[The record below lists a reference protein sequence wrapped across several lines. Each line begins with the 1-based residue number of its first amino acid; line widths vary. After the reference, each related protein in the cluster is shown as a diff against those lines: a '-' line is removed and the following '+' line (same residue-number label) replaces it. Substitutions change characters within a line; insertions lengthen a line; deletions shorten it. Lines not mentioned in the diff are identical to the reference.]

1 MERIPTHYSSFC
13 YKKETMARTLSID
26 VTFTLYAYDVGYVV
40 PLRPSSEYSSIHR
53 QKERLCVDV
62 IV

>member
-1 MERIPTHYSSFC
+1 
-13 YKKETMARTLSID
+13 MARTLSID

-40 PLRPSSEYSSIHR
+40 PLRPSSGYSSIHR